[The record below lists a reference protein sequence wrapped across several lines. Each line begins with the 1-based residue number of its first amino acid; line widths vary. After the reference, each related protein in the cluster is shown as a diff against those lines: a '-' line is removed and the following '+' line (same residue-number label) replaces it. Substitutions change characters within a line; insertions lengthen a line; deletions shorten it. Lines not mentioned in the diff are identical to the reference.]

1 ESLYSIRQGLA
12 LEVTFSHRL
21 TVLTGV
27 VNVRFRGTAGDGH
40 GETPRR
46 NEGYKTITPTMS
58 CSIAR
63 SIGSLKGIFAPSPPA
78 TRLRQGPPVVMAMA
92 PAGRLPQRLTARLSA
107 AWTCRKG

>member
-1 ESLYSIRQGLA
+1 MVLRGSKDDEDIRGDDGFRVPFFVVDEEIARHIHIGALLEICAESLYSIRQGRA

-46 NEGYKTITPTMS
+46 NEGYKTITATMS
-58 CSIAR
+58 RSIAR
-63 SIGSLKGIFAPSPPA
+63 P
-78 TRLRQGPPVVMAMA
+78 R
-92 PAGRLPQRLTARLSA
+92 
-107 AWTCRKG
+107 